1 MENRYT
7 FRGLMMIRTRSS
19 GKFPEVQCGVEG
31 KDFMDAEN
39 RRIQDVIK
47 GIDPEDDWAAMQQWG
62 RHLRKVL
69 KFPFP
74 AKAAEPQDKGPL
86 RTGDK
91 VVVARI
97 VDVDDL
103 YGVIVDIHNE
113 DEYGSYTFLLCDLEV
128 MDRKLR
134 AYRVVR
140 DYVVWFANR

>member
-1 MENRYT
+1 MVARTE
-7 FRGLMMIRTRSS
+7 RGY
-19 GKFPEVQCGVEG
+19 V
-31 KDFMDAEN
+31 DAEE
-39 RRIQDVIK
+39 RRIQRVLK
-47 GIDPEDDWAAMQQWG
+47 AIDPEDDWAAMERWG

-74 AKAAEPQDKGPL
+74 AKVAEPQEGGPL

-91 VVVARI
+91 VVVTRI
-97 VDVDDL
+97 LDVDDL
-103 YGVIVDIHNE
+103 YGVIVDIQDSRE
-113 DEYGSYTFLLCDLEV
+113 SYGLPLCDLEV

>member
-1 MENRYT
+1 
-7 FRGLMMIRTRSS
+7 
-19 GKFPEVQCGVEG
+19 
-31 KDFMDAEN
+31 MDAEE
-39 RRIQDVIK
+39 RRIQRVLK
-47 GIDPEDDWAAMQQWG
+47 AIDPKDDWAAMERWG

-74 AKAAEPQDKGPL
+74 AKVAEPQEGGPL

-97 VDVDDL
+97 LDVDDL
-103 YGVIVDIHNE
+103 YGVIVDIQDSRE
-113 DEYGSYTFLLCDLEV
+113 SYGFPLCDLEV